1 MTTTINNLYTTTST
15 QTIIN
20 FDDFIAYMQN
30 DTSAPLRKIHK
41 PEEKK
46 VVKIFKMVKKEGTGG
61 A

>member
-1 MTTTINNLYTTTST
+1 MTTTINNTYTVNTT
-15 QTIIN
+15 QTSIN
-20 FDDFIAYMQN
+20 FANFIAYMQN